1 MSTGKFIKTTILDF
15 VNENQTHNSLDDR
28 LKCVQNTL
36 RSELKKYPTGDDVWV
51 LIRQEIRNIDGYFE
65 DGYFLIGQKEYRNRL
80 SEFLEGLDYSDKYTY
95 KKGEKAGVLRNTG
108 IPYYKAEGDKV
119 LFRGVS
125 SEDWKRIQKQ
135 GFINSDMRGTIVET
149 EGINL
154 GQIPSTAS
162 YYLPHGKEGVILAI
176 SPEKL
181 DLYMLNDEYIRVF
194 EPIPLEN
201 VVKVSDIFIKNDQGG
216 ILTKDTDG
224 IVNAVISR
232 LEAAGIEVKC

>member
-1 MSTGKFIKTTILDF
+1 METGKFIKTTLFDF
-15 VNENQTHNSLDDR
+15 VNEGQVSESVDGR
-28 LKCVQNTL
+28 LKCIQNTL
-36 RSELKKYPTGDDVWV
+36 RSELKNYPTGDDVWV
-51 LIRQEIRNIDGYFE
+51 LIRQEIRNINGYFE
-65 DGYFLIGQKEYRNRL
+65 DGYFLIGQKEYRNRM

-108 IPYYKAEGDKV
+108 ISYYKAEGDKV

-125 SEDWKRIQKQ
+125 LEDWKRIQRQ
-135 GFINSDMRGTIVET
+135 GFINSDMRGSIVET

-162 YYLPHGKEGVILAI
+162 YYLPHGKEGFILAI

-194 EPIPLEN
+194 EPIPLDN
-201 VVKVSDIFIKNDQGG
+201 VVKVSGIFIKNDQGG

-224 IVNAVISR
+224 FVNDMISR
-232 LEAAGIEVKC
+232 